1 MKEKNTVF
9 SKILLGLE
17 FALVL
22 VIPFVIWW
30 ATTPTNVINSNSL
43 YKLLE
48 IVGVCGCGLLPVG
61 IPIGIVG
68 IIVSKRMAQL
78 RKITLVLSIINLS
91 AGSIEILM
99 GLVIFF
105 VVIFGGASV

>member
-9 SKILLGLE
+9 SKILFGLE

-22 VIPFVIWW
+22 VIPFVIWHS
-30 ATTPTNVINSNSL
+30 TTPTNVLNSNSL

-48 IVGVCGCGLLPVG
+48 IAGICGRCLLPAG
-61 IPIGIVG
+61 IPVGIVG

-78 RKITLVLSIINLS
+78 RKSTLVLSIINLS
-91 AGSIEILM
+91 VGSIEVLLGLAIL
-99 GLVIFF
+99 GA
-105 VVIFGGASV
+105 VIFGGASV